1 MSFRNFKPA
10 PVDMSCEPCQ
20 LDMSCETWQETC
32 QITTLDIPSSQG
44 ILTPPSVDYNDGSN
58 PKTHDRSSEIREMLS
73 GIAKHTNANYQRAV
87 QKAKAD
93 PLVFRKDRALR
104 RIRPTMSA
112 DRYTDTLKAVSK
124 MDSAQLLDW
133 IISAEQHIEATQHG
147 H

>member
-1 MSFRNFKPA
+1 MSFKNFKPA
-10 PVDMSCEPCQ
+10 P
-20 LDMSCETWQETC
+20 LDMASKPCPETC
-32 QITTLDIPSSQG
+32 QITFIDIPSSQG
-44 ILTPPSVDYNDGSN
+44 ILAPPSVDYNDGSN
-58 PKTHDRSSEIREMLS
+58 PKTHDRSSEIRDMLA
-73 GIAKHTNANYQRAV
+73 GISKHTNANYQRAV

-124 MDSAQLLDW
+124 MDSGQLLEW
-133 IISAEQHIEATQHG
+133 ITATERHLELIKHG